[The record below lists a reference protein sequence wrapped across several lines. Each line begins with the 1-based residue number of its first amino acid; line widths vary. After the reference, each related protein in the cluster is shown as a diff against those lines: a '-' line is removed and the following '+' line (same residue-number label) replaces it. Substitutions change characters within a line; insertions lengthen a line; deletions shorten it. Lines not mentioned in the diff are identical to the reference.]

1 VAGGPC
7 LGFQTR
13 ETAYYSTGKVESIK
27 SSNTNGANVSYTYD
41 DLNRF
46 SSVVDNRLPGSNPT
60 NYTYDNASNLVTV
73 AYPNGVTSTITYDEL
88 NRLTELSTSASGTQ
102 IADYKYTL
110 GFTGNRTNATEQ
122 SGRTLQWTYNGIYQL
137 TNESITGDPANNG
150 SASYT
155 LDPVGNRTAAS
166 STFSG
171 FTPGFGSYN
180 LNDQLSGETYDNN
193 GNVTGTTNGNSYVY
207 DSENHMIQM
216 VKGTTTIGMRYDAFG
231 NRVSKAVTTAG
242 VTTTTQYLVDDL
254 NPTGYPQVVDELVGP
269 IGSAAVQRTYTYGL
283 QRISQDQYISGWVL
297 SYYQYDGGGSVRQL
311 TNSVGQVTDS
321 YEYDAFGNSF
331 TKQGTTPN
339 NYLYRGEQYDSD
351 LGLYYL
357 RARYYNPATGRF
369 LSRDPE
375 QFCNCSIRNPAS
387 LHKYLYGNGDP
398 ANLSD
403 PSGRAAAPVPV
414 PEPEPEPEPKPKNTG
429 GLEYLI
435 LVGVINLTAHYALPP
450 LRNQINCI
458 LDAEGGGL
466 NAVSNYLGSPQDLLV
481 SWANCSAMSS
491 RIPGKSYGD
500 RPAPFNPEDVTT
512 APGTPWN
519 CDAAGNC
526 DAPCPPGSKRPFETL
541 HWDPGYYGE
550 PPHWDYTDCDG
561 KTWKIYLD
569 GTMGPG

>member
-207 DSENHMIQM
+207 DSENHVIQM

-357 RARYYNPATGRF
+357 RARYYNPSTGRF
-369 LSRDPE
+369 MSRDPE
-375 QFCNCSIRNPAS
+375 AGNRFSPAS
-387 LHKYLYGNGDP
+387 LHKYLYAGGDP
-398 ANLSD
+398 VNMVD
-403 PSGRAAAPVPV
+403 PSGR
-414 PEPEPEPEPKPKNTG
+414 
-429 GLEYLI
+429 
-435 LVGVINLTAHYALPP
+435 
-450 LRNQINCI
+450 
-458 LDAEGGGL
+458 D
-466 NAVSNYLGSPQDLLV
+466 
-481 SWANCSAMSS
+481 M
-491 RIPGKSYGD
+491 
-500 RPAPFNPEDVTT
+500 
-512 APGTPWN
+512 
-519 CDAAGNC
+519 
-526 DAPCPPGSKRPFETL
+526 FETGAIL
-541 HWDPGYYGE
+541 AHEFLKVAVLRAGISACLFKVFTSIEKDLENPKSLGNG
-550 PPHWDYTDCDG
+550 
-561 KTWKIYLD
+561 
-569 GTMGPG
+569 MGIASDVFSCAVTIGAAFVAMAFI